1 MTPRREYGARGLESR
16 AMASRR
22 PGPGELLAG
31 ASGLLLVLVMFLP
44 WFGLDARVRLPG
56 TGDVIKV
63 DGGDLQRLGG
73 VRRDRPGAGVAAL
86 LAIALVVVG
95 GCRRPR
101 RRLVSPRPPRA
112 ALAALLI
119 VYRLIDPPELPSRR
133 GDAAYETG
141 RRLGVFFG
149 LLCTAGIAW
158 GAGLV
163 GAAAPEEG
171 GPDPN
176 RRCRSPSP
184 PRPSPAGS
192 VRGPGPPSPLRV
204 TRRGAA
210 TTAASARAMPATS
223 RPTPSWSGSGALGA
237 GPRGLAA
244 AGVGGPRRA
253 DPRGRLAAPASVGE
267 VEQTLGVG
275 LLGRRPVHDP
285 SLGWLWEALA
295 PLPPAAEAEP
305 RLEFEHVVAPTLLGE
320 RPRQTSLDVLVDDP
334 NVVIGLEVKWRQ
346 HGIGACLCRGDG
358 VGPLGGERCSR
369 RVEEREAYWDAARE
383 VFGLPG
389 REPGTPCPISPA
401 YEAVRHAAAL
411 RALAGPE
418 RPAVLALLYD
428 AENPY
433 FAPEDEWPGWPR
445 LLEEAAA
452 DGAGGLPRRGARVA
466 GAGAAPPARRPGA
479 RLGRREARAGVSQ

>member
-1 MTPRREYGARGLESR
+1 
-16 AMASRR
+16 MASRR

-56 TGDVIKV
+56 TGDVITV
-63 DGGDLQRLGG
+63 DGGNLNAWEAF
-73 VRRDRPGAGVAAL
+73 GAIDIVLVVAAL

-95 GCRRPR
+95 RVSSPPPA
-101 RRLVSPRPPRA
+101 LVVAATAAA

-119 VYRLIDPPELPSRR
+119 VYRLIDPPELPIVAG
-133 GDAAYETG
+133 GDATYETG

-163 GAAAPEEG
+163 SAAAPEEG
-171 GPDPN
+171 GPEPEPAVPEPVAPAPVAGRLGAWTRADIAAARDAAW
-176 RRCRSPSP
+176 RRYD
-184 PRPSPAGS
+184 
-192 VRGPGPPSPLRV
+192 
-204 TRRGAA
+204 RRLGARYA
-210 TTAASARAMPATS
+210 RYFEANPELVGEQRTSARDLAASLPPGWAD
-223 RPTPSWSGSGALGA
+223 
-237 GPRGLAA
+237 LAELIPEDA
-244 AGVGGPRRA
+244 WQRQHLSAK
-253 DPRGRLAAPASVGE
+253 SS
-267 VEQTLGVG
+267 QTLGVG
-275 LLGRRPVHDP
+275 LLGAAARHDP

-383 VFGLPG
+383 VFGLPA

-452 DGAGGLPRRGARVA
+452 DGAGGLRVVA
-466 GAGAAPPARRPGA
+466 VAWQELVPLLP
-479 RLGRREARAGVSQ
+479 LDDQARAWAAEKHGLE